1 MKPTKLSLL
10 MLAAMGSNAA
20 LAKPAIQA
28 ESRVTRECP
37 ANLLQDV
44 VLQNTLLQSREV
56 FVHEGEVVSIDR
68 YALGEGASC
77 AIQTAPTR
85 RSLLPDDGLLKSRV
99 AGQMLQTLSGGK
111 EPKPPAPS
119 TSWACNVRGRMIQ
132 VLAGRCGSGGGS
144 LGTAFFV
151 APNFALSGG
160 PQWTNHQGEA
170 CLVEGTSSNPQQFYD
185 VHTVQKTGA
194 ANTTLVGLSLMQPGP
209 GDSGVQA
216 VGPLF
221 TPPNGFTA
229 ASVEGK
235 YSEYGFLCQSG
246 PVDFDSNGW
255 ARLNYGLVNDPIQ
268 PYPVQLSPGGPAFVG
283 LTSQSPP
290 MGVHTAD
297 GYATYPYFYYLPYFK
312 RFSNAD
318 VGLIGNWMA
327 TAAPGAGQAI
337 QISAPADG
345 VVVNANLPLQ
355 VNVDT
360 SGGYALELDG
370 VPVSNPI
377 TGLTVGAH
385 TLAAYK
391 PSAPQ
396 YRHTIRFS
404 AQAQVVADEHESD
417 NVPEAYKPVFANTP
431 KYHTFHQAND
441 VDWSAFGIGNGSRV
455 NIAMNGGAFGQCSM
469 TLYRHADYPAGSREQ
484 VASTAGACTGL
495 FLSYVTPTAPSTQIY
510 FLETRLHGNYTG
522 NNTNYQLFV
531 TASQEPAPA
540 DAYENDDKQIDYVP
554 LFQGSP
560 QQHNLHQEGDTDWT
574 AFAVGVGV
582 GVQVSLTGTGAD
594 RSRARL
600 YRQTDYPNGPIE
612 LIGTSEG
619 MDPLLLNDRAV
630 HEGPFTVYY
639 VETAAVWSGF
649 YGIAANYSISV
660 DTY

>member
-56 FVHEGEVVSIDR
+56 FVHEGEVVTIDR
-68 YALGEGASC
+68 FALEKGASC
-77 AIQTAPTR
+77 ALQSSPTR
-85 RSLLPDDGLLKSRV
+85 RLLHPADKLLANRQQEPQFD
-99 AGQMLQTLSGGK
+99 ALNAAK
-111 EPKPPAPS
+111 EPKPGTGS
-119 TSWACNVRGRMIQ
+119 TWACTIRGKMIE
-132 VLAGRCGSGGGS
+132 VFAGRCGSGGNA

-151 APNFALSGG
+151 APNFAMSGG
-160 PQWTNHQGEA
+160 SAFANFSGDA
-170 CLVEGTSSNPQQFYD
+170 CLIRGTLSNPIEYYD
-185 VHTVQKTGA
+185 VHTVQTSGSGA
-194 ANTTLVGLSLMQPGP
+194 ATIAGLALM
-209 GDSGVQA
+209 
-216 VGPLF
+216 
-221 TPPNGFTA
+221 
-229 ASVEGK
+229 
-235 YSEYGFLCQSG
+235 QSG
-246 PVDFDSNGW
+246 PGNSGIQAMGPLYTPGNYSAAAVEGLSGFGFTCDGGPVDYDNNGIVGM
-255 ARLNYGLVNDPIQ
+255 NYGLTNDPF
-268 PYPVQLSPGGPAFVG
+268 PPPPLVLVPGGPAFFG
-283 LTSQSPP
+283 TTTPGAP
-290 MGVHTAD
+290 IGVHIYDAYT
-297 GYATYPYFYYLPYFK
+297 TFPFPFMFRYFK
-312 RFSNAD
+312 RFGTAEATM
-318 VGLIGNWMA
+318 IGNWMA
-327 TAAPGAGQAI
+327 AATPAAGQAI
-337 QISAPADG
+337 QISAPAQG
-345 VVVNANLPLQ
+345 AIVNSNLPLQ
-355 VNVDT
+355 VSVDT

-377 TGLTVGAH
+377 SGLTVGAH

-391 PSAPQ
+391 PGAPQ
-396 YRHTIRFS
+396 FRHTIRFS

-417 NVPEAYKPVFANTP
+417 NVPESYKPLFANTP

-455 NIAMNGGAFGQCSM
+455 NIAMSGGAFGQCSM

-484 VASTAGACTGL
+484 VASTAGTCTGL
-495 FLSYVTPTAPSTQIY
+495 FLSYVTPTTPSTQIY

-522 NNTNYQLFV
+522 NNTNYQLFA

-554 LFQGSP
+554 LFQGAP
-560 QQHNLHQEGDTDWT
+560 QQHNFHQEGDTDWT